1 MEVILLPF
9 DSTESDGKLQL
20 WKLGAH
26 LSITRINSELH
37 EFMKLFQNIK
47 KIKKK
52 NPECLH
58 KISAPQQKYLYWFAA
73 MDLLTRYSEA
83 ESYKVMTLFHRLH
96 KKIAE
101 NQVLRTANP
110 SPELYLH

>member
-1 MEVILLPF
+1 
-9 DSTESDGKLQL
+9 
-20 WKLGAH
+20 
-26 LSITRINSELH
+26 
-37 EFMKLFQNIK
+37 
-47 KIKKK
+47 
-52 NPECLH
+52 
-58 KISAPQQKYLYWFAA
+58 